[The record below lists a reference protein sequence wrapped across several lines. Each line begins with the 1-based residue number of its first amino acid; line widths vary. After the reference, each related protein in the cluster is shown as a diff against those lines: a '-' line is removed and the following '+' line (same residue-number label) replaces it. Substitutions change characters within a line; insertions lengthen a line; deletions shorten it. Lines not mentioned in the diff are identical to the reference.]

1 MYMYICIKIDSC
13 VCIYI
18 QQNSLFLTPDLY
30 HRSPN
35 ASNLGS
41 SDLQ

>member
-1 MYMYICIKIDSC
+1 MYLKIDSC

-18 QQNSLFLTPDLY
+18 QQNCLFVTPDLY

-35 ASNLGS
+35 ASDLGS
-41 SDLQ
+41 VEIKVH